1 METLIHDMLAN
12 FSVWIMKPTNYWQR
26 LQIWLY
32 TDTTIYSS
40 SILPVSLTTSMLIG
54 WANRTTITGYVQVTL
69 SPNHY
74 YYPFYSVPFI
84 AAVLCFEMLSNALH
98 CSLMPVFPFVP
109 QNIAL
114 AYFEADGFAVSPLST
129 CVIDA

>member
-1 METLIHDMLAN
+1 MNYETHKLLAKATNLVIHRHPHLLIVHFTCLCL
-12 FSVWIMKPTNYWQR
+12 SNY
-26 LQIWLY
+26 
-32 TDTTIYSS
+32 IY
-40 SILPVSLTTSMLIG
+40 VNRMG
-54 WANRTTITGYVQVTL
+54 NRTTITGYVQVTL

-84 AAVLCFEMLSNALH
+84 VVVLCFEMLSNALH

-109 QNIAL
+109 QNIDL